1 MIVIVAGSVS
11 HVSATAEPPPTH
23 VRAAFGARGEG
34 VELLEGGLAWR
45 CGEEDGV
52 LLKLAANTAEA
63 AWVARVLDTLAPE
76 ETRLARPLRSTD
88 GRWVVSGWSARRDL
102 VGRPEPR
109 HDEVVAMSLRLHT
122 ATSRLDKPRFVDSRQ
137 DIYAL
142 ADRMA
147 WGEAHMSLS
156 PEKGGRLFDV
166 LAASRKHVA
175 LRPQVVHGDLFG
187 NVLFSGNAPPGLIDF
202 VPFWR
207 PAEWAAAVVVI
218 DALAWGGSDPAI
230 VERWSHLAEWP
241 QMLLRALLFRLALHA
256 LHPRAS
262 TSSLG
267 GLESASQTVLEVL

>member
-1 MIVIVAGSVS
+1 M
-11 HVSATAEPPPTH
+11 SATAEPPPTH
-23 VRAAFGARGEG
+23 VRAAFGARGEE

-45 CGEEDGV
+45 CGGDEGV

-63 AWVARVLDTLAPE
+63 AWVARVLDTLDPE
-76 ETRLARPLRSTD
+76 EMRLARPLRSTD

-109 HDEVVAMSLRLHT
+109 HDEVVAMSLRLHS
-122 ATSRLDKPRFVDSRQ
+122 ATGGLEKPRFLDARR

-142 ADRMA
+142 ADRVA
-147 WGEAHMSLS
+147 WGEEDVVL
-156 PEKGGRLFDV
+156 PEDNGGRLFDV
-166 LAASRKHVA
+166 LAGSRRPVT
-175 LRPQVVHGDLFG
+175 LRSQVVHGDLFG

-241 QMLLRALLFRLALHA
+241 QVLLRALLFRLALHA
-256 LHPRAS
+256 LHPRAGE
-262 TSSLG
+262 SSLA
-267 GLESASQTVLEVL
+267 GLEHASQTVLELL